1 MKDKALDIVGG
12 RAAPGVAES
21 GGRGAEAGALNLLR
35 EYVQSRILGVLQ
47 EAGAMVPLAFMGGTA
62 LRFVFRTPRYSE
74 DLDFTLE
81 RSPEAFSLRAL
92 ASRIERRLQRE
103 GYAVRVRVGDS
114 GTVARVMI
122 GFVGLLAEA
131 GMSAHADEVLWVK
144 IEVDTDPPAGA
155 GLAVSVI
162 DRFGLLRLQ
171 HHDLPSLFAGKL
183 AAILARNYAKGRDFY
198 DLLWYLTRD
207 GGAEPNLVL
216 LGNALRQTA
225 PGVAEAAEAD
235 WRGAVRARLEKVD
248 WEDARRDVAPFL
260 EQRRDVDLIA
270 AETFDA
276 LLRGLHQTRRASFR
290 SNFPGLQK

>member
-1 MKDKALDIVGG
+1 MKDQALDIVAG
-12 RAAPGVAES
+12 RAAAGVAES
-21 GGRGAEAGALNLLR
+21 GGRGAEAGR
-35 EYVQSRILGVLQ
+35 R
-47 EAGAMVPLAFMGGTA
+47 GT
-62 LRFVFRTPRYSE
+62 
-74 DLDFTLE
+74 
-81 RSPEAFSLRAL
+81 EAFSLRAL
-92 ASRIERRLQRE
+92 ASRLERRLQRE
-103 GYAVRVRVGDS
+103 GYAVRVRISDTA
-114 GTVARVMI
+114 TVAKALV
-122 GFVGLLAEA
+122 GFVGLPAEA
-131 GMSAHADEVLWVK
+131 GLSAHADEVLWVK
-144 IEVDTDPPAGA
+144 VEVDTKPPAGA
-155 GLAVSVI
+155 DLAVSVV
-162 DRFGLLRLQ
+162 DKFGLLRLQ

-183 AAILARNYAKGRDFY
+183 AAIMARNYTKGRDLY